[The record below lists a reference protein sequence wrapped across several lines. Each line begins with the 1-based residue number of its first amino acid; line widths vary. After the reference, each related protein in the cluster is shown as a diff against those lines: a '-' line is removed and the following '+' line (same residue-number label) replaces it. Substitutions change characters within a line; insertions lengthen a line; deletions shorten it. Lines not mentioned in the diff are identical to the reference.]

1 MTILRSKWNLLSTK
15 LSASELAERLAKE
28 SFYSGALF
36 GFEVLSFKNNL
47 LTVSYHEE
55 YEHVD
60 SYFDPFGSEKI
71 VKSVRY
77 KFLKVYLRFLGNGQ
91 YLVQLENLPRTSIS
105 FYKNLNIV
113 IGSNLSVSDVK
124 FDVESLLDRVSNSGC
139 IRQFKIKQ
147 ASFSSIYLNEK
158 SRAKLEITS
167 TKNALNEF
175 NASFDYKK
183 YVLDKVKCDF
193 RMDNE
198 NLYLELR
205 KTGVISHSKNLVNF
219 LTELILEELQTQ
231 NMKFSS

>member
-1 MTILRSKWNLLSTK
+1 M
-15 LSASELAERLAKE
+15 
-28 SFYSGALF
+28 
-36 GFEVLSFKNNL
+36 
-47 LTVSYHEE
+47 
-55 YEHVD
+55 
-60 SYFDPFGSEKI
+60 
-71 VKSVRY
+71 
-77 KFLKVYLRFLGNGQ
+77 
-91 YLVQLENLPRTSIS
+91 
-105 FYKNLNIV
+105 
-113 IGSNLSVSDVK
+113 SVSDVK